1 MAKKNTPLTEE
12 EQRIARNK
20 MVIND
25 STDSDVES
33 RPAATGQDFTDSDV
47 EGVNAPAQQRPNTGE
62 QLARVDVGN
71 VFSGRARVQ
80 NPVST
85 ATADIIPTPNPK
97 PWTYAE
103 MLQMAKGNLATERE
117 RAYNTAMMQARG
129 RVLQNIFKPVA
140 WGASAFANGNG
151 PVTLATSDV
160 NDNGTKQGYIDAFK
174 RAQSFSDRMADIDRE
189 SRAYGLNRE
198 NYERQIQAR
207 KDLEESRMNAQRE
220 MLNIKNAF
228 ELARQKA
235 AIEDKKALMDYEAAI
250 QEGLIK
256 AKSVADLEKIAADAE
271 AKARVK
277 GIASVQTYGVNLESY
292 ISAMKGL
299 GMTADEMKPIIQTVI
314 EGNTKGGSGKKNGGG
329 TTASVTAAPAE
340 TFTANGAG
348 NTTSPGAGVLA
359 PDAPAGSATSSVD
372 PAKKW
377 EKNKVKK

>member
-1 MAKKNTPLTEE
+1 MPTPRKNTPLTEE

-47 EGVNAPAQQRPNTGE
+47 EGVSSPTTQRQNAGE
-62 QLARVDVGN
+62 QLPRVDVGN

-85 ATADIIPTPNPK
+85 ATENIIPTPKPK

-151 PVTLATSDV
+151 PVTIATSDV

-207 KDLEESRMNAQRE
+207 RDLEESRMNSQRE

-235 AIEDKKALMDYEAAI
+235 AIEDKKALMDYEAEI
-250 QEGLIK
+250 QKDIIN
-256 AKSVADLEKIAADAE
+256 AKSVADLRKIAADAE

-277 GIASVQTYGVNLESY
+277 RIPSVQTYGINLNSY
-292 ISAMKGL
+292 IDAMERA
-299 GMTADEMKPIIQTVI
+299 GMSDEEIRANVQTAI
-314 EGNTKGGSGKKNGGG
+314 EGGKKGGTGKKSGGEAAASA
-329 TTASVTAAPAE
+329 TPTAPAAPA
-340 TFTANGAG
+340 
-348 NTTSPGAGVLA
+348 A
-359 PDAPAGSATSSVD
+359 PTAPAQPKTDWS
-372 PAKKW
+372 KYQ
-377 EKNKVKK
+377 VK